1 MKLTNI
7 NKVIEKYNQNFK
19 KANNAVPK
27 EDYNELLT
35 AYNDLSDRLSAF
47 LIATGKVP
55 LFPPSLGNYVSEIK
69 TISTSSYS
77 FEIEQSVDNALDIDW
92 GDGNT
97 ENTSGKGVDTFIT
110 LTHNYSTAGE
120 YTITITNKTN
130 DGSEVTIESLPV
142 DTTSTAAFNG
152 IHVGYGIDSDL
163 SSGETGTITKL
174 YVNNAD
180 HQVGTDEGGC
190 ILMKTKS
197 LQELYIGDDTTTSC
211 GLISGDCTALTKATF
226 GSAVTQICYYDSN
239 MFDNCSNLTEIH
251 FKGTIPPSWNNYSAE
266 YETNLFFSADHNT
279 GEEKIPTGFTI
290 YVPTASVNAYKAKDC
305 FSKYADYIVGE

>member
-1 MKLTNI
+1 MKLVNI
-7 NKVIEKYNQNFK
+7 EKVIQKYNQNFK
-19 KANNAVPK
+19 KVNDAVPK

-55 LFPPSLGNYVSEIK
+55 LFTPSLGNYVSEIK

-77 FEIEQSVDNALDIDW
+77 FEIEQYTDDALDIDW

-97 ENTSGKGVDTFIT
+97 ENTSGKDTDTLIT
-110 LTHNYSTAGE
+110 LTHDYSTAGE

-130 DGSEVTIESLPV
+130 DGSEAAIESLPV
-142 DTTSTAAFNG
+142 DKTSTAAFNG
-152 IHVGYGIDSDL
+152 IHVSYGIDSDL
-163 SSGETGTITKL
+163 EYGETGTITKL

-180 HQVGTDEGGC
+180 HKVGTDEGGC
-190 ILMKTKS
+190 ILMNTKS

-211 GLISGDCTALTKATF
+211 GLISNDCTALEKATF
-226 GSAVTQICYYDSN
+226 GSAVTQICYYDSG
-239 MFDNCSNLTEIH
+239 MFGSCSNLTEIH
-251 FKGTIPPSWNNYSAE
+251 FKGTVPPSWSNYDAE
-266 YETNLFFSADHNT
+266 SETNLFFDEDYDSK
-279 GEEKIPTGFTI
+279 EEKIPTGFTI
-290 YVPTASVNAYKAKDC
+290 YVPAASVNAYKAKDC